1 VTPLTIDRVAPGAPP
16 AASPPPH
23 HYPWQRTALALAVAT
38 QGVIN
43 LFSALLSHPPD
54 RLLALR
60 HLVPTTVMDQSRTFT
75 FVAGI
80 LLVLTAWGL
89 RRGKRRAFVIALFL
103 AALSVPM
110 NLLKAIDFEEATAA
124 SVLLFAL
131 GVSGDAFRVKSR
143 DLTFG
148 TIGQRTVLLGA
159 FFLVYAVAGC
169 FWMEARFG
177 GAASLGHAAAEAAY
191 RLFGVGQPIVYDM
204 VPPHTQAARMARWFS
219 HSLAPIGALLLA
231 GSALAL
237 LRPVAHRERHRTE
250 RERVARLLRHY
261 GDSSVG
267 AFALESDVDYFFS
280 PTGRAVIAYRFES
293 NVLLVLGDPIGPD
306 EEIPALLQQFA
317 TYCAEHDWTFALF
330 QARPEKLA
338 FYREAGWRAVHIG
351 VDPIIRLDRFTLE
364 GSAMGDVRRSR
375 NKLDAAGL
383 EARLYPPDTHPFD
396 PSREPAL
403 RDQLGAVSSE
413 WLRSRKGAEK
423 GFAMGRFDPNRLAD
437 QWLAAAFNPERGRVE
452 AFITLVPI
460 WGRRGWAL
468 DLMRRRDDAPPGV
481 IEFLIVS
488 CAEAAK
494 ERGDELISLSLSAL
508 AKTEADAADAGDR
521 ARAFL
526 MEHLR
531 RFYDFEG
538 LFRWKSKFVPEFEP
552 RYLVYADPMA
562 LPRVVFAL
570 ARAQS
575 PGGFL
580 SYFRKAA

>member
-1 VTPLTIDRVAPGAPP
+1 MDSTAQTPLPPAPP
-16 AASPPPH
+16 PSR
-23 HYPWQRTALALAVAT
+23 YTWQRTALALAVAT
-38 QGVIN
+38 QGVID
-43 LFSALLSHPPD
+43 LLSAILSHPPE

-60 HLVPTTVMDQSRTFT
+60 RLVPTTVMDQSRTFT
-75 FVAGI
+75 FVAGV
-80 LLVLTAWGL
+80 LLIATAWGL

-131 GVSGDAFRVKSR
+131 GISGDAFRVKSR
-143 DLTFG
+143 ELTFG
-148 TIGQRTVLLGA
+148 TIGQRTVMLGA

-169 FWMEARFG
+169 YWLESHYG
-177 GAASLGHAAAEAAY
+177 GDASLTRAMAEAAY
-191 RLFGVGQPIVYDM
+191 RLFGIGQPHLETIA
-204 VPPHTQAARMARWFS
+204 PLHTQASRIAHWFD

-231 GSALAL
+231 VPALAL

-261 GDSSVG
+261 GDSSIG
-267 AFALESDVDYFFS
+267 AFALEPDVDYFFS
-280 PTGRAVIAYRFES
+280 PTGRAVIAYRFQS

-306 EEIPALLQQFA
+306 EEIPGLLSQFA
-317 TYCAEHDWTFALF
+317 AYCAEHDWTFALF

-338 FYREAGWRAVHIG
+338 TYRDAGWRAVHIG
-351 VDPIIRLDRFTLE
+351 VDPILRLDRFTLE

-375 NKLDAAGL
+375 NKLEAAGL

-396 PSREPAL
+396 PTRDAGM
-403 RDQLGAVSSE
+403 RDQLAAVSSE
-413 WLRSRKGAEK
+413 WLRSRKGGEK
-423 GFAMGRFDPNRLAD
+423 GFAMGRFDPNQLAD
-437 QWLAAAFNPERGRVE
+437 QWVAAAYNPERGRVE
-452 AFITLVPI
+452 AFITLVPV
-460 WGRRGWAL
+460 WARKGWAL
-468 DLMRRRDDAPPGV
+468 DLMRRRDDAPAGV
-481 IEFLIVS
+481 IEFLIVH
-488 CAEAAK
+488 CAEAAR

-508 AKTEADAADAGDR
+508 AKTDADASDSADR

-538 LFRWKSKFVPEFEP
+538 LFRWKSKFSPEFEP

-575 PGGFL
+575 PGGFR